1 MLHVFLNFGH
11 INLEILVP
19 FEFSL
24 DCNYVLRIA
33 NLTVMHRFE
42 IFLELIKLSAE
53 FFPLRLDASQA
64 FLRVSV
70 GRDREFTLDFFQLG
84 ALLAS
89 ERREIFSGEP
99 RWTLLLLRLLGR
111 LLEIFIRCRSRACL
125 RGAT

>member
-1 MLHVFLNFGH
+1 MLHVFLNFSH
-11 INLEILVP
+11 INLEILVSL
-19 FEFSL
+19 EFCL
-24 DCNYVLRIA
+24 DCNYVLSIA
-33 NLTVMHRFE
+33 NLTVVHRFE

-64 FLRVSV
+64 FLGVSV

-84 ALLAS
+84 AFLAS
-89 ERREIFSGEP
+89 ERRQIFSREP
-99 RWTLLLLRLLGR
+99 RGTLLLLWLLGR